1 MSILYHTTLL
11 IQSTSVLNLSMPE
24 CVTPLLYRATVCGD
38 QICKHVQSHASHS
51 SQRAARNNM
60 PPDILLGHPTATAAA
75 IPAAILFVVLERVLF
90 PLDSRPHL
98 LEMSEH
104 SHVGIHEAV
113 YAVLHAGLFV
123 SVELSG
129 ADLAGDALSEAR
141 VGQGVNCCLW

>member
-1 MSILYHTTLL
+1 MLRTHLSELL
-11 IQSTSVLNLSMPE
+11 VTICLQTSSSAIPPP
-24 CVTPLLYRATVCGD
+24 PLLL
-38 QICKHVQSHASHS
+38 
-51 SQRAARNNM
+51 
-60 PPDILLGHPTATAAA
+60 P
-75 IPAAILFVVLERVLF
+75 PAAISFIILERVLF

-113 YAVLHAGLFV
+113 HAVLHAGLFV

-141 VGQGVNCCLW
+141 VGQGVNCCL